1 MSLEDNQR
9 VRVKVKMD
17 KSLATFRKLL
27 WLNHGCNNLYG
38 DDGEMQCANCRI
50 DFLRDSVETI
60 SFKLAKDPIRSKPD
74 INNIGHMVN
83 IAKTDKYN
91 NIFITNSISD
101 ITKTFTCLVLSAT
114 ILNINSIAKIGI
126 IVNAIDDIN
135 TVLPSVPSNT
145 MFISRRV

>member
-74 INNIGHMVN
+74 INNMSREEFLEEYKDLSIHFVSYY
-83 IAKTDKYN
+83 KYK
-91 NIFITNSISD
+91 FTYRGVKDGRTITV
-101 ITKTFTCLVLSAT
+101 VLSDPSMDIYRSHFYAT
-114 ILNINSIAKIGI
+114 TTIKSSTLISWEINPGY
-126 IVNAIDDIN
+126 
-135 TVLPSVPSNT
+135 
-145 MFISRRV
+145 